1 VEHAAQG
8 GCMFSTGRFRRFVPA
23 VSLFISAVAGSPF
36 VRAQSV
42 TELRSSARSSQHCLD
57 ADLIQSGRGQGKRFD
72 ESFASSETLSP
83 SPSCDDR
90 GAADAPA
97 ALYSG
102 DDPPIVTRHVDQPE
116 GTEIAL
122 RSPIPSS
129 IRASGREAEAIFRA
143 STAALAI
150 LRSNNSCSA
159 WFAKFDPNIAE
170 TFSSLQFWIER
181 NGPGHIVQERGE
193 RGDWIEHGPY
203 IARTSQRTGSG
214 TNIAINANGA
224 FFRAQAEV
232 YKIKWQGAS
241 ELPTN
246 TKQILH
252 VGPFDGATTQAQI
265 ITLLHEL
272 AHVVGAIPSDGLSP
286 AGLNRSQENT
296 DLILKYCK
304 SAANENANRP
314 AIQLAQKLLNSR

>member
-1 VEHAAQG
+1 
-8 GCMFSTGRFRRFVPA
+8 MFSTGRFQRFVPA
-23 VSLFISAVAGSPF
+23 FSLFITTVTNSPF

-42 TELRSSARSSQHCLD
+42 TELRSSAHSSQHCLD
-57 ADLIQSGRGQGKRFD
+57 ADPIQSGRGQGKRFD
-72 ESFASSETLSP
+72 ESFASSETLMP
-83 SPSCDDR
+83 SGSCDDR
-90 GAADAPA
+90 GAADTPA
-97 ALYSG
+97 TLYAG
-102 DDPPIVTRHVDQPE
+102 DDPPIVTRHVDQPVE
-116 GTEIAL
+116 GTEVAFA
-122 RSPIPSS
+122 SPIPSS

-150 LRSNNSCSA
+150 LRSNNSCSE

-181 NGPGHIVQERGE
+181 NGPEHIVQERSE

-203 IARTSQRTGSG
+203 IARTSQSTGSG
-214 TNIAINANGA
+214 TNIAINRNGA
-224 FFRAQAEV
+224 FFQAQAEV
-232 YKIKWQGAS
+232 YKIRWQGAS

-246 TKQILH
+246 TKQNLH

-272 AHVVGAIPSDGLSP
+272 AHVVGAIPPDGLSP
-286 AGLNRSQENT
+286 VGLNRSQLNT

-304 SAANENANRP
+304 GAANENANRP
-314 AIQLAQKLLNSR
+314 AIELAQKLLNSR

>member
-1 VEHAAQG
+1 
-8 GCMFSTGRFRRFVPA
+8 MFSTRKFRQL
-23 VSLFISAVAGSPF
+23 VSACSIFITTLAGSPL
-36 VRAQSV
+36 VRAQSIA
-42 TELRSSARSSQHCLD
+42 ELRSSARSSQRCLD
-57 ADLIQSGRGQGKRFD
+57 ADPIQSGRGQGKRFG
-72 ESFASSETLSP
+72 ESLASTETLSP
-83 SPSCDDR
+83 GELCDDR
-90 GAADAPA
+90 GAADTPA
-97 ALYSG
+97 TLYSG
-102 DDPPIVTRHVDQPE
+102 DDPPIVTRQAEEPVEPRDH
-116 GTEIAL
+116 TL
-122 RSPIPSS
+122 RSSIPPS

-150 LRSNNSCSA
+150 LRGNNSCSA
-159 WFAKFDPNIAE
+159 WFAKSDPNIAE

-181 NGPGHIVQERGE
+181 NGPEHIVQERGE

-224 FFRAQAEV
+224 FFHAKAEV
-232 YKIKWQGAS
+232 YKIKWQGAY
-241 ELPTN
+241 ELSTN
-246 TKQILH
+246 TRQNLH

-296 DLILKYCK
+296 DLIVKYCK
-304 SAANENANRP
+304 SAAIENASRP
-314 AIQLAQKLLNSR
+314 AMQLAQKLPQ